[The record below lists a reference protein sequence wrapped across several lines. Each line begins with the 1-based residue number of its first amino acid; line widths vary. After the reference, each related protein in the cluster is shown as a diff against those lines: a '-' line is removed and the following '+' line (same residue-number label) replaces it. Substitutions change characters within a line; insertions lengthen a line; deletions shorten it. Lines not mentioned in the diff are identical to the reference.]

1 MSILGKHAILLQ
13 VASHVIADTRCWE
26 GAAATFNFHSVQ
38 LMPQRF
44 LRNHNYC
51 NSINNVPIVSNDTM
65 LVFSHIFSGFHNC
78 LTITNPFTFLG
89 VEYPIFNRGWW
100 MFYCCLCLLSDL
112 CALRELLWVALVVQL
127 QSLQSATTEFW
138 KLFRQPGQFPDNL
151 GSFQIILNI
160 SRWPGKFPL
169 QNVAKIVCA
178 LFYAKFLRGKVWQL
192 ESFYFLGLWLT
203 IVLYKVVT
211 QRASVGANNG
221 SLENISPDMEIQ
233 I

>member
-1 MSILGKHAILLQ
+1 MIQCSCFLIFFRF
-13 VASHVIADTRCWE
+13 S
-26 GAAATFNFHSVQ
+26 Q
-38 LMPQRF
+38 L
-44 LRNHNYC
+44 
-51 NSINNVPIVSNDTM
+51 
-65 LVFSHIFSGFHNC
+65 
-78 LTITNPFTFLG
+78 FLG
-89 VEYPIFNRGWW
+89 CQISYFQQGVVNVLLLPLFV
-100 MFYCCLCLLSDL
+100 CLLSDL

-169 QNVAKIVCA
+169 QNVAKIVYA

-203 IVLYKVVT
+203 KVHKVVT
-211 QRASVGANNG
+211 QRASVGANNR
-221 SLENISPDMEIQ
+221 SSEIWKFRFNRPRDVPTLLPWCHRNL
-233 I
+233 